1 MTAPY
6 RFGRAEVR
14 PSERQLLVDG
24 QLVAIGARA
33 FNVLQYL
40 IQRRER
46 IVAKSE
52 LLEAVWP
59 GLVVEENNLQVQIST
74 LRKAL
79 GASVI
84 TTIPGQGYQFTA
96 SIEAQGNLAP
106 ASAVTTGTTDVTA
119 PTPDQRPLVES
130 VASSSSSTRDN
141 AHDVES
147 SFWITRQWR
156 SRAFHTLAV
165 ASIAVAIALASLLI
179 ASTLLRSKSRVSP
192 ALPVSAISNLTPEH
206 SIAVLPFADMSEKKD
221 QEYFADGMTEEILD
235 LLSRVRGLQV
245 VARTSAFSFKGKS
258 DDIPTIAQKLKV
270 ANVLEG
276 SVRKSGNLLRV
287 SAQLVRA
294 DTGYHLWSETFE
306 RNQDDVFKIQDAI
319 ADAVVKALQISL
331 LSGAMPSRSET
342 ENIEAYT
349 LYLQANAML
358 SRAST
363 KAELGKAVDYIQ
375 RSIELDPKFAPAWS
389 MLSRVRSSQGAQGYM
404 HEAQARE
411 EARRAAER
419 SLALDPTLTWAHAAM
434 AQILF
439 FDDWDWAGTEAQV
452 QKSLEIDPNS
462 PALRWSG
469 YVAEVTGQ
477 NEEAVRILRRVAV
490 NDPVD
495 PSAFLY
501 LGTALYR
508 AGRFNESEVALRQAV
523 DLWPGLSDE
532 HWLAGRLKLATGD
545 PGRALVEFERGQD
558 DARTIGRALA
568 LFALGRRS
576 EADAALATAEKELGA
591 RAPFRIAQIHAFR
604 GEVDLAFSWLDRAFR
619 QRDFRCVFVKGDR
632 LLRNLEADPRYKAFL
647 IKLNLPV

>member
-1 MTAPY
+1 MTASY
-6 RFGRAEVR
+6 RFGRAEMR

-24 QLVAIGARA
+24 QPVAVGARA
-33 FNVLQYL
+33 FDVLQYL
-40 IQRRER
+40 VRQRER

-74 LRKAL
+74 LRKVL

-96 SIEAQGNLAP
+96 LLETQRNSAP
-106 ASAVTTGTTDVTA
+106 VPAITAGTTDLTA
-119 PTPDQRPLVES
+119 PADEPLPPADS
-130 VASSSSSTRDN
+130 VVRSSSTARDN

-147 SFWITRQWR
+147 LSWLTRQWR
-156 SRAFHTLAV
+156 SRAIRTITI
-165 ASIAVAIALASLLI
+165 ASIAVAIAFAVSLNAL
-179 ASTLLRSKSRVSP
+179 TLLRGKSSTSP
-192 ALPVSAISNLTPEH
+192 ALPVTAISSVAPEH
-206 SIAVLPFADMSEKKD
+206 SIAVLPFADMSERKD

-235 LLSRVRGLQV
+235 LLSRVPGLQV

-258 DDIPTIAQKLKV
+258 DDIPTIAQKLRV

-306 RNQDDVFKIQDAI
+306 RNLDDVFKIQDAI
-319 ADAVVKALQISL
+319 ADAVVKALQVSL
-331 LSGAMPSRSET
+331 LSGAMPSRSEA

-363 KAELGKAVDYIQ
+363 KADLDKAVDYIQ
-375 RSIELDPKFAPAWS
+375 RSIKLDPKFAPAWS
-389 MLSRVRSSQGAQGYM
+389 MLSRVRRSQGAQGYLP
-404 HEAQARE
+404 EVQARE

-419 SLALDPTLTWAHAAM
+419 SLALDPNLTWAHAAM

-439 FDDWDWAGTEAQV
+439 FDDWDWARTEAQV

-477 NEEAVRILRRVAV
+477 NEKAVKILRRVAE

-508 AGRFNESEVALRQAV
+508 AGMFNESELALRQAV

-532 HWLAGRLKLATGD
+532 HWLAGRLKLATAD
-545 PGRALVEFERGQD
+545 PGGALVEFERGQD

-568 LFALGRRS
+568 LFAMGRKS
-576 EADAALATAEKELGA
+576 DADAALAMAEEELGVK
-591 RAPFRIAQIHAFR
+591 APFRIAQIHAFR
-604 GEVDLAFSWLDRAFR
+604 GEIDLSFSWLDRAFR

-632 LLRNLEADPRYKAFL
+632 LLRNLESDPRYKAFL
-647 IKLNLPV
+647 KKMNLPV